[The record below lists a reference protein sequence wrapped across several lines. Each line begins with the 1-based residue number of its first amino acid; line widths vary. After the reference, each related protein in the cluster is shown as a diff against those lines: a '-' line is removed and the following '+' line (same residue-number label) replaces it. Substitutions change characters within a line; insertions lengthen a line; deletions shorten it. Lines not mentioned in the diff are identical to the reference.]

1 MNSGAIRVLAQTR
14 LPNWQ
19 GFGMNLEISLNARR
33 FGEASSLVVISP
45 TDDARARE
53 RVFLNSAFFVLGF
66 TLVFSTIGVLLQT
79 LLSGASF
86 ETVSVVRLVGGGV
99 IVAFGALMIASTK
112 YAIPFFSVE
121 HKVHVRK
128 FGNSYLTSSAFGVA
142 FALGWTPCVG
152 AILGSV
158 YTLAAVS
165 PGLGF
170 VYLLAFSLGLGIP
183 FLLAGAFVSRISGF
197 LRRSG
202 RFLKYFG
209 IVSGLFLVGI
219 GLLVVT
225 NYIGVLQIFLN
236 GVGPLGTV
244 SNPFDQYQLSFL
256 VALAAGFL
264 TFVSPCI
271 LPLVPAFLAF
281 VSGTAAEA
289 KR

>member
-1 MNSGAIRVLAQTR
+1 MAVVSPPDDSGT
-14 LPNWQ
+14 
-19 GFGMNLEISLNARR
+19 
-33 FGEASSLVVISP
+33 
-45 TDDARARE
+45 RE

-66 TLVFSTIGVLLQT
+66 TLVFSTVGVLLQT

-86 ETVSVVRLVGGGV
+86 QTVNAIRLVGGAA
-99 IVAFGALMIASTK
+99 IIAFGALMIASTK

-128 FGNSYLTSSAFGVA
+128 FSSSYLTSSAFGVA

-183 FLLAGAFVSRISGF
+183 FLVAGAFVSRVSGF

-202 RFLKYFG
+202 RFLRYFG
-209 IVSGLFLVGI
+209 IVSGLFLIGI

-225 NYIGVLQIFLN
+225 NYIGVLQIFLD
-236 GVGPLGTV
+236 GVGPLGAV
-244 SNPFDQYQLSFL
+244 SNPFDQAQLSFV

-281 VSGTAAEA
+281 VSRTATEV